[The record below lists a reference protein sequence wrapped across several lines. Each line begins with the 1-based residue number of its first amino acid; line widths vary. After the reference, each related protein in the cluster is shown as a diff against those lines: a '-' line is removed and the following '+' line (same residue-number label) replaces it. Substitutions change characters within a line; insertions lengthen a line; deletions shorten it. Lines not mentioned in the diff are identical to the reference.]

1 MIIEIK
7 VPSPGESITEVE
19 IGRWLVADG
28 DVVEKDQ
35 EIAEIESDK
44 ATLSLVA
51 SEAGAVSLKAEE
63 GDSIDVGAVA
73 CTIDTDKAGEAP
85 TQPKEEPQAEEKEE
99 AQEEKE
105 EKSTEEKKP
114 EPATAGKQSETPQSS
129 GEDVSHVKTTPAA
142 KAVMEAEG
150 LSVEEVLEGLRRLS
164 RKDVETAAEALKSHP
179 AMRKPEASREE
190 DRQTMTSLRKKLS
203 QRLVS
208 VKNETAMLTT
218 FNELDMSNVMQLRKT
233 YQEKFVEKHGFK
245 LGFMSFFTK
254 AVSEA
259 LKQHPGVNSMID
271 GDEIVTPRYHDVGIA
286 VMTPKGLMVPVVRN
300 VETKSIPEIELE
312 IKELAAKAR
321 NRKLTLEEMTGG
333 TFTIT
338 NGGVFGSL
346 MSTPIINP
354 PQSGIL
360 GMHAIKERPVAVNG
374 RVEIR
379 PMMYTALSYDHR
391 VIDGKDSV
399 GFLVKIKEFI
409 ENPEKLL
416 FGGSSPEEL
425 LLDL

>member
-19 IGRWLVADG
+19 IGRWLVSDG
-28 DVVEKDQ
+28 DIVEKDQ

-44 ATLSLVA
+44 ATLALVA
-51 SEAGAVSLKAEE
+51 TEAGAVSLKAEE
-63 GDSIDVGAVA
+63 GDSIEVGGIA

-85 TQPKEEPQAEEKEE
+85 AKPKEEPKAEEKKEIP
-99 AQEEKE
+99 AEEKQPE
-105 EKSTEEKKP
+105 PPKEEKKP
-114 EPATAGKQSETPQSS
+114 EAAKSS
-129 GEDVSHVKTTPAA
+129 GEDISHVKATPAA

-164 RKDVETAAEALKSHP
+164 RKDVETAADALRNHPSLQKS
-179 AMRKPEASREE
+179 EASREE

-218 FNELDMSNVMQLRKT
+218 FNELDMSRVMQLRKT
-233 YQEKFVEKHGFK
+233 YQERFVEKHGFK

-259 LKQHPGVNSMID
+259 LKLHPGVNSMIE
-271 GDEIVTPRYHDVGIA
+271 GEEIVTPRYHDVGIA
-286 VMTPKGLMVPVVRN
+286 VMTPKGLMVPIVRN

-321 NRKLTLEEMTGG
+321 NRRLTIEEMTGG

-360 GMHAIKERPVAVNG
+360 GMHSIKERPIAVNG
-374 RVEIR
+374 KVEIR

-399 GFLVKIKEFI
+399 GFLVDLKEFI